1 MLESVYQEFNK
12 DLANDD
18 MIYDIKEYMNQIK
31 LRFSINVD
39 LKLYDNSN
47 SKTNEFLITEDMA
60 PNGIDI
66 RKILKSSNFKNGV
79 DYIIVNTGHKKH
91 WFSSS
96 TQYRMTGSALK
107 KCLLMSGEE
116 EYINY
121 FLFLDEIVRNYYHY
135 QKIYERKTMLE
146 SKKKIENLEKLV
158 SSSRAIEFEDF

>member
-66 RKILKSSNFKNGV
+66 RKILKSNNFKNGI
-79 DYIIVNTGHKKH
+79 DYIVVHIGHKKH
-91 WFSSS
+91 WFSSN
-96 TQYRMTGSALK
+96 TQYRMTGAALK

-135 QKIYERKTMLE
+135 QKIYERKTILE